1 MLAEKKC
8 STTLGTE
15 RRGAKLI
22 KSRSR
27 PMYQNIKS
35 LNNLAFA
42 AKTGSFPLTL
52 RQLSFE
58 GAYFCMFVKV
68 VFKEIFLELIFKSK
82 FIFASKFKLPC
93 YKKRKRQI
101 STALSLSP
109 KPQRISTAVTDNAP
123 DKARGNLN
131 QNFPYYSFFYSPST
145 KSSLFVPIRSVVFH
159 FQFKTHAE
167 LQSSRKVCQ
176 HCSCCKTRMRENSCI
191 KMIHTINQ
199 FSFFFNACEKR
210 KFQMGEK
217 YLKQI

>member
-109 KPQRISTAVTDNAP
+109 KPQRMSTAVTDNAP
-123 DKARGNLN
+123 DKTRGNLN
-131 QNFPYYSFFYSPST
+131 QNFPYYSFFLFSLNKSHPYSF
-145 KSSLFVPIRSVVFH
+145 LFVQLFSIFNLKP
-159 FQFKTHAE
+159 T
-167 LQSSRKVCQ
+167 QSCR
-176 HCSCCKTRMRENSCI
+176 
-191 KMIHTINQ
+191 
-199 FSFFFNACEKR
+199 APG
-210 KFQMGEK
+210 KFANTVRAAKLE
-217 YLKQI
+217 